1 MTFKYNEDAI
11 LDEVRTYIESTYKQ
25 HYVNEENNTQL
36 IDIVSNDELFAFAK
50 VSALKYIDRFGKK
63 EGTNRKDLL
72 KAVHYIVM
80 MMRIDTIKRGGQ
92 L

>member
-1 MTFKYNEDAI
+1 MTFKYNEDVI
-11 LDEVRTYIESTYKQ
+11 LDEIRSYIETTYNQ
-25 HYVNEENNTQL
+25 HYVNVENDTQL
-36 IDIVSNDELFAFAK
+36 VDIVSHDELFAFAK

-72 KAVHYIVM
+72 KAAHYVIM